1 MTLILFLETYW
12 HFLAIVTSLLVW
24 NLNLY
29 SRVNTLKDERDACQL
44 NCDLKFKTIEKE
56 HISGIVQL
64 KETLD
69 RAIGSFNQQF
79 DYINSSLTQVRDM
92 AVGQKQFMDL
102 LENNKI
108 RFDN

>member
-29 SRVNTLKDERDACQL
+29 SRVNTLKDEREACQA

-56 HISGIVQL
+56 HSSGIVQL

-69 RAIGSFNQQF
+69 RAIGSFNSQF
-79 DYINSSLTQVRDM
+79 DHINESLKEVRDM

-102 LENNKI
+102 LEKNKI